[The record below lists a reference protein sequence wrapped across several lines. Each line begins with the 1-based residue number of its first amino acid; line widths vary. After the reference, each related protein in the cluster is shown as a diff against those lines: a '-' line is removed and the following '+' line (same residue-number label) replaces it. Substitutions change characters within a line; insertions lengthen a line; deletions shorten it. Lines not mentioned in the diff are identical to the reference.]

1 MDTGSFTDL
10 LSAAM
15 SESGLIDLE
24 TRNEQPAVDTGS
36 HSVANL
42 QPLVGTPTAQ
52 KLMTVSV
59 QPPHLRT
66 NSIIVQRPQ
75 LQSPAAALRPAA
87 VHSSADTQ
95 KGVHKILLRPMPAG
109 LPKPLA
115 SRQLQPVVLQSTGD
129 HQPVLRTNVTS
140 GRTPVTVVRPVL
152 PLLPTVAPHT
162 GSSTVIRPLTAAS
175 VSSVSIPATAI
186 RPALTV
192 GRPALTAG
200 TLRFTA
206 IPRQLAA
213 RLPTGEGSVSFQI
226 RPRLPASTVVLRT
239 EAGSVM
245 QPVGQRVSGQ
255 VTLLQTTVPSSTSN
269 LVPIN
274 SSSSSTMPVVSVS
287 GSKAASV
294 AQPGAS
300 SAARCV
306 SCVAGS
312 VVTTSN
318 VFVPVCVQNTASCVS
333 TDSANRMFV
342 TSTSLNSE
350 LSLNVTSQADTGI
363 DSWSAIVSSAAEN
376 ARCISTTATVTVCA
390 SNVYECS
397 SVISSASVHTSAS
410 LQQPGA
416 VSSTLTS
423 SENLRATATDL
434 AAKAKSEAEVD
445 DDEQVR

>member
-24 TRNEQPAVDTGS
+24 TPNEQQPAVDTGS

-42 QPLVGTPTAQ
+42 QPVVGIPTAQ

-59 QPPHLRT
+59 QPPHLRA

-75 LQSPAAALRPAA
+75 LQSPAAAVRPAA
-87 VHSSADTQ
+87 VRSSADTQ
-95 KGVHKILLRPMPAG
+95 KGVHKILLRPMPAA

-129 HQPVLRTNVTS
+129 RQPLIQTNVTS
-140 GRTPVTVVRPVL
+140 GRAPATVVRPVL
-152 PLLPTVAPHT
+152 PLLRTIVPHT
-162 GSSTVIRPLTAAS
+162 GSSTVIRPRTAPS

-186 RPALTV
+186 
-192 GRPALTAG
+192 RPALTAG

-206 IPRQLAA
+206 IPRQLTA

-226 RPRLPASTVVLRT
+226 RPRLPASTIVLRT
-239 EAGSVM
+239 EAGGMM

-255 VTLLQTTVPSSTSN
+255 ATLLQTTVPSSTSN
-269 LVPIN
+269 LVPTV
-274 SSSSSTMPVVSVS
+274 SSSSSTVPVVPVS
-287 GSKAASV
+287 GSKAAAV

-300 SAARCV
+300 SAAGCV
-306 SCVAGS
+306 SCVAGD
-312 VVTTSN
+312 VVTTSK
-318 VFVPVCVQNTASCVS
+318 VSVPVCMQNTVSCVS
-333 TDSANRMFV
+333 TDSADRMFV

-350 LSLNVTSQADTGI
+350 LSSNVTSRADNGI

-376 ARCISTTATVTVCA
+376 ARCISTTAIVTVSA
-390 SNVYECS
+390 SNVDECS
-397 SVISSASVHTSAS
+397 SVISSASLHTSAVVI
-410 LQQPGA
+410 QQPDA

-423 SENLRATATDL
+423 SENLRVTATDSE
-434 AAKAKSEAEVD
+434 AKTKSEAEVD
-445 DDEQVR
+445 DEQVR